1 MNLFDLLCCPRG
13 NTRKFEQ
20 HPRHRLILSY
30 PDENGRR
37 IVLPLDWRF
46 TNLSHLQRKTD
57 FPVGTPIANNRP
69 PDVFALE
76 FGSKQ
81 R

>member
-1 MNLFDLLCCPRG
+1 MNFFDLLCGPRG

-37 IVLPLDWRF
+37 VVLPLDWRF
-46 TNLSHLQRKTD
+46 TNLSHL
-57 FPVGTPIANNRP
+57 
-69 PDVFALE
+69 
-76 FGSKQ
+76 
-81 R
+81 